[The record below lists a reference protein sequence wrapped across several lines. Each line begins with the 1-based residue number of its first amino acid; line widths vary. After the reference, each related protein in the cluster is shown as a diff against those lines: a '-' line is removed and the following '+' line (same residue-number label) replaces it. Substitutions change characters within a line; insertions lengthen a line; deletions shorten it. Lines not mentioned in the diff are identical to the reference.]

1 MKKYIIIGILFLMI
15 VSGGLL
21 LITQQSNDSIE
32 NYIIEDRSSLDISA
46 SESETIL
53 DISLRPKKSPLN
65 ILEQKITS
73 HKRQEMKS
81 KIF

>member
-46 SESETIL
+46 SESETY
-53 DISLRPKKSPLN
+53 
-65 ILEQKITS
+65 
-73 HKRQEMKS
+73 
-81 KIF
+81 

>member
-1 MKKYIIIGILFLMI
+1 MI

-32 NYIIEDRSSLDISA
+32 NYIIENRSSLDISA

-53 DISLRPKKSPLN
+53 DISLKTTD
-65 ILEQKITS
+65 E
-73 HKRQEMKS
+73 E
-81 KIF
+81 KIFYSFSCALDDFHGING

>member
-1 MKKYIIIGILFLMI
+1 MI

-53 DISLRPKKSPLN
+53 DISLKTTDEEKAA
-65 ILEQKITS
+65 IQKEHLYS
-73 HKRQEMKS
+73 YPYWSDQ
-81 KIF
+81 

>member
-1 MKKYIIIGILFLMI
+1 MI

-53 DISLRPKKSPLN
+53 DISLKTIRS
-65 ILEQKITS
+65 S
-73 HKRQEMKS
+73 GS
-81 KIF
+81 